1 MAQPV
6 WVTPSGNLGT
16 IPEGQFYQI
25 PLRAYNPAEPVDP
38 DSVKFLII
46 AGALPRGVQLT
57 KNGLISGVAQAIA
70 SLQGVPS
77 EVPRTVTSKFAVRAY
92 TEKVINGVIL
102 TDRIADRTF
111 EISVSGED
119 RPEFITPAG
128 NVGTFIDGQEV
139 SIQIQA
145 IDGDPSDFKFIRLA
159 AGALPPGLTISP
171 GGLISGYIVPNVPVD
186 AQAGYSRDNQG
197 FSTYPFDFT
206 PISTQLN
213 YQFQLEVTDGKES
226 DLRTYEILVYNRNAM
241 TADNTVLTSDNTFI
255 TADISILTTPFIVN
269 AEPTGLGTYR
279 SDNFFAY
286 QFIGKDFDGDTFE
299 FIEYQP
305 DGSTS
310 ALPPGLVL
318 DLQTGWLYGYIPNL
332 GAVENSYQFGIIIR
346 KAGRPDIFSD
356 PYFFNM
362 ILTGAVSSE
371 VVWIT
376 SSDLGEI
383 NNGSTSILK
392 VEAVNPGKRSLQYR
406 LKPGNYPEPDSG
418 VYNKLPQ
425 GLSLLSD
432 GTIAGRVS
440 FNTFALDGGTTT
452 FDSKRATRLS
462 VEPTTFDMVF
472 TFTVNAYSVDGL
484 VNVYKTFS
492 LRLIREYN
500 EPYENLYIKAM
511 PPQNDRNLISGLLQN
526 QDVIPQAFVY
536 RASDPNFGVAN
547 SVNYKHA
554 YGLTSSTYEE
564 YMQSLVINHY
574 WKNLTLGA
582 IETAQATDAFGNVIY
597 EVVYARVIDDQVNSQ
612 GESVSK
618 SITLP
623 YSTTVDGEIVN
634 TVYPN
639 SLINMRDQVIDVV
652 GQISK
657 TLPLWMLSKQANGSV
672 LGFTPAWVI
681 CYTNPGRSKQI
692 VYNIQQTYGN
702 KLNTIDFEVDRYE
715 LDRLLSIH
723 WDPTADSVNASWV
736 PTPAA
741 TTFDISISDVTTFDA
756 NSLQFIAPVDNY
768 TNTDAYDKYL
778 VFPRRNILV

>member
-1 MAQPV
+1 MSQPV
-6 WVTPSGNLGT
+6 WVTPIGNLGT

-25 PLRAYNPAEPVDP
+25 PLLAYNPAEPVNP
-38 DSVKFLII
+38 DSVRYLII

-77 EVPRTVTSKFAVRAY
+77 QVPRTVTSKFAVRAY
-92 TEKVINGVIL
+92 TEKVVNGVIL
-102 TDRIADRTF
+102 PDRLADRTF
-111 EISVSGED
+111 EISVSGEN
-119 RPEFITPAG
+119 RPEFVTPAG
-128 NVGTFIDGQEV
+128 NVGTYIDGEAV
-139 SIQIQA
+139 TIQIQTT
-145 IDGDPSDFKFIRLA
+145 DNDPGDSQYIRVA
-159 AGALPPGLTISP
+159 SGALPPGLTISP
-171 GGLISGYIVPNVPVD
+171 GGLITGHIVPNVPVD

-206 PISTQLN
+206 PISTELN

-241 TADNTVLTSDNTFI
+241 TGDNTVLTSDNTFI
-255 TADISILTTPFIVN
+255 TADISVLTTPFIVN
-269 AEPTGLGTYR
+269 DVPANIGTYR
-279 SDNFFAY
+279 CDNFFAY
-286 QFIGKDFDGDTFE
+286 QFIGKDFDGDKFE

-310 ALPPGLVL
+310 ALPPGLLL

-332 GAVENSYQFGIIIR
+332 GAVENLYQFGIIIR
-346 KAGRPDIFSD
+346 KEGRPDIFSD
-356 PYFFNM
+356 PYYFNM
-362 ILTGAVSSE
+362 SITGLVSSE
-371 VVWIT
+371 VIWLT
-376 SSDLGEI
+376 NTDLGDI
-383 NNGSTSILK
+383 VNGSTSILK
-392 VEAVNPGKRSLQYR
+392 VEAVNDGQRSLQYR
-406 LKPGNYPEPDSG
+406 LKPGNYPEPNSG

-425 GLSLLSD
+425 GLSLLPD

-452 FDSKRATRLS
+452 FDSKRATRLAI
-462 VEPTTFDMVF
+462 EPTTFDMVF
-472 TFTVNAYSVDGL
+472 TFTVNAYSSDSL

-492 LRLIREYN
+492 VRLIREYN

-511 PPQNDRNLISGLLQN
+511 PPQNDRNMISGLLQN
-526 QDVIPQAFVY
+526 QDVIPQSFVY
-536 RASDPNFGVAN
+536 RASDPNFGVAH
-547 SVNYKHA
+547 SVIYNHA
-554 YGLTSSTYEE
+554 FGLTSSTYEE
-564 YMQSLVINHY
+564 YMQSLIINHY

-582 IETAQATDAFGNVIY
+582 VETAQATDAFGNVIY
-597 EVVYARVIDDQVNSQ
+597 EVVYSRVVDDQVNSQ
-612 GESVSK
+612 GQSVSK
-618 SITLP
+618 SVTLP
-623 YSTTVDGEIVN
+623 YTTIVDGETVS

-639 SLINMRDQVIDVV
+639 SLINMRNQVIDVV

-657 TLPLWMLSKQANGSV
+657 TLPLWMLSKQTNGRV

-692 VYNIQQTYGN
+692 VYNIQQTYGE
-702 KLNTIDFEVDRYE
+702 KLNVIDFEVDRYE

-723 WDPTADSVNASWV
+723 WDPLADSVNASWV

-741 TTFDISISDVTTFDA
+741 TTFDIATSDVTTFDA

>member
-1 MAQPV
+1 MSQPV
-6 WVTPSGNLGT
+6 WVTPGGNLGT

-25 PLRAYNPAEPVDP
+25 PLLAYNPAEPVNP
-38 DSVKFLII
+38 DSVRYLII

-77 EVPRTVTSKFAVRAY
+77 QVPRTVTSKFAVRAY
-92 TEKVINGVIL
+92 TEKVINGVVL
-102 TDRIADRTF
+102 PDRIADRTF
-111 EISVSGED
+111 EISVSGEN
-119 RPEFITPAG
+119 RPEFVTPAG
-128 NVGTFIDGQEV
+128 NVGTYIDGEAV
-139 SIQIQA
+139 SIQIQTT
-145 IDGDPSDFKFIRLA
+145 DNDPSDSRYIRVA
-159 AGALPPGLTISP
+159 SGALPPGLTISP
-171 GGLISGYIVPNVPVD
+171 TGLITGHIEPNVPVD

-206 PISTQLN
+206 PISTELN

-255 TADISILTTPFIVN
+255 TADISVLTTPFIVN
-269 AEPTGLGTYR
+269 DVPANIGTYR
-279 SDNFFAY
+279 CDNFFAY
-286 QFIGKDFDGDTFE
+286 QFIGKDFDGDTVE
-299 FIEYQP
+299 FIEYKGEP
-305 DGSTS
+305 WLE
-310 ALPPGLVL
+310 LPPGLLL

-332 GAVENSYQFGIIIR
+332 GAVENLYQFAIIIR

-356 PYFFNM
+356 PYYFNM
-362 ILTGAVSSE
+362 TITGLVSSE
-371 VVWIT
+371 VTWLT
-376 SSDLGEI
+376 DANLGDI
-383 NNGSTSILK
+383 INGSTSILK
-392 VEAVNPGKRSLQYR
+392 VEAFNAGERSLQYR

-425 GLSLLSD
+425 GLSLLPD

-472 TFTVNAYSVDGL
+472 TFTVNAYSADGL

-492 LRLIREYN
+492 VRLIREYN

-511 PPQNDRNLISGLLQN
+511 PPQNDRDMINGLLQN
-526 QDVIPQAFVY
+526 QDVIPQSFVY
-536 RASDPNFGVAN
+536 RASDPNFGVAH
-547 SVNYKHA
+547 SVIYNHA
-554 YGLTSSTYEE
+554 FGLTSSTYEE
-564 YMQSLVINHY
+564 YMQSLIINHY

-582 IETAQATDAFGNVIY
+582 VETAQATDAFGNVIY
-597 EVVYARVIDDQVNSQ
+597 EVVYSRVVDNLVNDQGQ
-612 GESVSK
+612 SVSK
-618 SITLP
+618 SVTLP
-623 YSTTVDGEIVN
+623 YTTTVDGETVS

-639 SLINMRDQVIDVV
+639 SLINMRNQVIDVV

-681 CYTNPGRSKQI
+681 CYAKPGRSKQI
-692 VYNIQQTYGN
+692 AYNIQQTYGD
-702 KLNTIDFEVDRYE
+702 KLNVIDFKVDRYE

-723 WDPTADSVNASWV
+723 WDPLADSVNASWV

-741 TTFDISISDVTTFDA
+741 TTFDIATSDVTTFDA

>member
-1 MAQPV
+1 MSQPV
-6 WVTPSGNLGT
+6 WVTPGGNLGT

-25 PLRAYNPAEPVDP
+25 PLLAYNPAEPVNP
-38 DSVKFLII
+38 DSVRYLII

-77 EVPRTVTSKFAVRAY
+77 QVPRTVTSKFAVRAY
-92 TEKVINGVIL
+92 TEKVVNGVIL
-102 TDRIADRTF
+102 PDRLADRTF
-111 EISVSGED
+111 EISVSGEN
-119 RPEFITPAG
+119 RPEFVTPAG
-128 NVGTFIDGQEV
+128 NVGTYIDGEAV
-139 SIQIQA
+139 IIQIQT
-145 IDGDPSDFKFIRLA
+145 IDNDPGDSQYMRVA
-159 AGALPPGLTISP
+159 SGALPPGLTISP
-171 GGLISGYIVPNVPVD
+171 GGLITGHIVPNVPVD

-206 PISTQLN
+206 PISTELN

-241 TADNTVLTSDNTFI
+241 TGDNTVLTSDNTFI
-255 TADISILTTPFIVN
+255 TADISVLTTPFIVN
-269 AEPTGLGTYR
+269 DVPANIGTYR
-279 SDNFFAY
+279 CDNFFAY
-286 QFIGKDFDGDTFE
+286 RFIGEDFDGDTVE
-299 FIEYQP
+299 FIEYTGEP
-305 DGSTS
+305 WLGI
-310 ALPPGLVL
+310 PPGLLL

-332 GAVENSYQFGIIIR
+332 GAIENLYQFAIIIR

-356 PYFFNM
+356 PYYFNM
-362 ILTGAVSSE
+362 SITGLVSSE
-371 VVWIT
+371 VVWLT
-376 SSDLGEI
+376 DANLGDI
-383 NNGSTSILK
+383 VNGSTSILK
-392 VEAVNPGKRSLQYR
+392 VEAFNDGQRSLQYR

-425 GLSLLSD
+425 GLSLLPD

-452 FDSKRATRLS
+452 FDSKRATRLAI
-462 VEPTTFDMVF
+462 EPTTFDMVF
-472 TFTVNAYSVDGL
+472 TFTVNAYSSDSL

-492 LRLIREYN
+492 VRLIREYN

-511 PPQNDRNLISGLLQN
+511 PPQNDRNTINGLLQN
-526 QDVIPQAFVY
+526 QDVIPQSFVY
-536 RASDPNFGVAN
+536 RASDPNFGVAH
-547 SVNYKHA
+547 SVIYNHA
-554 YGLTSSTYEE
+554 FGLTSSTYEE
-564 YMQSLVINHY
+564 YMQSLIINHY

-582 IETAQATDAFGNVIY
+582 VETAQATDAFGNVIY
-597 EVVYARVIDDQVNSQ
+597 EVVYSRVVDDQVNSQ
-612 GESVSK
+612 GQSVSK
-618 SITLP
+618 SVTLP
-623 YSTTVDGEIVN
+623 YETTVDGETVS

-639 SLINMRDQVIDVV
+639 SLINMRNQVIDVV

-657 TLPLWMLSKQANGSV
+657 TLPLWMLSKQANGRV

-681 CYTNPGRSKQI
+681 CYTKPGRSKQI
-692 VYNIQQTYGN
+692 VYNIQQTYGE
-702 KLNTIDFEVDRYE
+702 KLNVIDFEVDRYE

-723 WDPTADSVNASWV
+723 WDPNADSVNASWV

-741 TTFDISISDVTTFDA
+741 TTFDIATLDVTTFDA